1 MRTPCPA
8 AELRAVPAFNPVF
21 GLNTQM
27 PRPRV
32 QGLAT
37 ALSLVRLAIHDR
49 VATRALAPGRLVSLG
64 SS

>member
-8 AELRAVPAFNPVF
+8 AKLRAVPAFDPVF

-32 QGLAT
+32 QALAT
-37 ALSLVRLAIHDR
+37 
-49 VATRALAPGRLVSLG
+49 T
-64 SS
+64 